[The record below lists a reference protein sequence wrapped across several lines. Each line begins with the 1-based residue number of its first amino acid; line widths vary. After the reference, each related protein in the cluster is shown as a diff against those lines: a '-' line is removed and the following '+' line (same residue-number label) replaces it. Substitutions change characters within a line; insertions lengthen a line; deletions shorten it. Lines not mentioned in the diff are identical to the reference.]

1 MKNKP
6 LIIIAEKYESVHFQE
21 NIPVFHVFPL
31 FHVISCISR
40 QPGAAA
46 FRLRALLRLGCG
58 RCRVLAAGV
67 FCVLAAGL
75 SEFWLRALLS
85 SGCGRY
91 CVRSAYVLHIIWAFY
106 VILNLY

>member
-58 RCRVLAAGV
+58 PYWVLAADV
-67 FCVLAAGL
+67 AA
-75 SEFWLRALLS
+75 FWLRAFSAFWLRAFLS
-85 SGCGRY
+85 SGCGPY
-91 CVRSAYVLHIIWAFY
+91 
-106 VILNLY
+106 